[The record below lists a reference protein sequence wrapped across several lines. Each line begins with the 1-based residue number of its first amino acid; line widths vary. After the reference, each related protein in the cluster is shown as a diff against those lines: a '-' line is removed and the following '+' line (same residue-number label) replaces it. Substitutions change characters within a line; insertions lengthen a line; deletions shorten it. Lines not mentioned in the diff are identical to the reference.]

1 MSCVDVIV
9 VGRYTTSSPLHK
21 ISMWSFFK
29 AHWLNNSIS
38 TCICHRTGLYATELG
53 SVARSNARPPS
64 IQTIADGFDLLVRQN
79 ILKWILVIKTMST
92 AIPSLQLIQVGQLP
106 VADQV
111 LVILTLNDLLDM
123 TIVVNWDVNP
133 QNKQSDRIWNFNRML
148 NLLRTDAE
156 DEYGGF
162 M

>member
-1 MSCVDVIV
+1 
-9 VGRYTTSSPLHK
+9 
-21 ISMWSFFK
+21 
-29 AHWLNNSIS
+29 
-38 TCICHRTGLYATELG
+38 
-53 SVARSNARPPS
+53 
-64 IQTIADGFDLLVRQN
+64 
-79 ILKWILVIKTMST
+79 MST